1 MQKFRSKKDWWVI
14 GFIIAM
20 TGLLLQL
27 LFTMYAKGTMSQ
39 YPIHTVTYVL
49 TIAVLWWPVVN
60 TQYRIEQ
67 NCLVITSMFLKWTI
81 PLADIQ
87 KVSPSNN
94 SVSSPA
100 LSLDRLKV
108 DYQKD
113 GTVKSVLVSPK
124 DQQKFKQALQQSA

>member
-27 LFTMYAKGTMSQ
+27 LFTMYAKATMSQ

-113 GTVKSVLVSPK
+113 GTVKN
-124 DQQKFKQALQQSA
+124 